1 MTPEQE
7 KDQMLRDEFNELM
20 AEPMTVGQ
28 RYSNEGQAKLDR
40 ISELRDLLNL
50 WNGEMVA

>member
-1 MTPEQE
+1 MTGTQNTQQL
-7 KDQMLRDEFNELM
+7 KDEFNALM